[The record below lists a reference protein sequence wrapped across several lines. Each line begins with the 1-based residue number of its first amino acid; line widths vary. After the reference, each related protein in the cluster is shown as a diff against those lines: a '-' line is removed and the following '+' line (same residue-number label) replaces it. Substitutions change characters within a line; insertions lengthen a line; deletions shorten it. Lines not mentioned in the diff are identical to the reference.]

1 MNEEKLLEILNK
13 MIKVLDP
20 IKFKDLNMNFTATD
34 QEGLL
39 ALEKEHD
46 EVGLKH
52 KDYDKNKEL
61 CSSVAALIAT
71 ITDVLVGKRLAFQLS
86 DDHETVVGFQW
97 YEPSH

>member
-1 MNEEKLLEILNK
+1 MNEDKLLEILNK

-20 IKFKDLNMNFTATD
+20 IKFEDLNMDFIATD

-39 ALEKEHD
+39 ALEKEYD

-52 KDYDKNKEL
+52 KDYDKNKEV

-71 ITDVLVGKRLAFQLS
+71 ITDILVGKRLAFQI
-86 DDHETVVGFQW
+86 DDEGIVTGFQW
-97 YEPSH
+97 YER